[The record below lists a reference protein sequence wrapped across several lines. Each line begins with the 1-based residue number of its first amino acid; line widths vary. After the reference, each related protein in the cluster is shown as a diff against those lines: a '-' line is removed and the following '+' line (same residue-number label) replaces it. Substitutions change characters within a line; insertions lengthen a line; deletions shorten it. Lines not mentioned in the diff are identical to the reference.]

1 MKTPVLIIYDI
12 SLDKVRN
19 RLAKELLRF
28 GIRTQKS
35 LFEAEVSEGE
45 LKELQR
51 IVERYASLNKD
62 DTVSLYLLTKQSY
75 EKTIRLGATEY
86 LEIDDFI
93 L

>member
-1 MKTPVLIIYDI
+1 MKNPVLIVYDI

-51 IVERYASLNKD
+51 IVERYASMNKD
-62 DTVSLYLLTKQSY
+62 DTVSLYLLTKQNY

-86 LEIDDFI
+86 PEIDDFI